1 LTDLSFISNLSLDL
15 IPDFARDRSPAIEP
29 NLVIDMGY
37 DIEVNPVINLFSTP
51 QPDLVRD
58 IQTD

>member
-1 LTDLSFISNLSLDL
+1 LTSLRFISDLSPDL

-37 DIEVNPVINLFSTP
+37 DIEVNPVIDLFSTP
-51 QPDLVRD
+51 QPDLVSD